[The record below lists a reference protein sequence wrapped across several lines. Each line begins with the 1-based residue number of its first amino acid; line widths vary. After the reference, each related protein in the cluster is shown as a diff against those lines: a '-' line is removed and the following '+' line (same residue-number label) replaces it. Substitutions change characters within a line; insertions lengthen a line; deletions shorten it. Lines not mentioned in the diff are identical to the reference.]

1 VARGTAT
8 GNLVAGKQVDAVV
21 TGHIGRKST
30 GVLKDAGIRILQ
42 GASGSVRDAVR
53 MYREG
58 GLTEI

>member
-1 VARGTAT
+1 
-8 GNLVAGKQVDAVV
+8 VDAVV